1 MAGVFPDREWLDGF
15 IAYLNSN
22 EKYAQVAR
30 NWEGD
35 MIFDLKAEGALETDT
50 KIYLDLWHGTCRG
63 GKIVTGEEQVDAA
76 FTLTAPYTNFVKVI
90 KGETDPMQ
98 ALMTRKLLV
107 KGNMTYMMRNVPTV
121 LEFVRCAKKA
131 TEAVLGD

>member
-107 KGNMTYMMRNVPTV
+107 KGI
-121 LEFVRCAKKA
+121 
-131 TEAVLGD
+131 